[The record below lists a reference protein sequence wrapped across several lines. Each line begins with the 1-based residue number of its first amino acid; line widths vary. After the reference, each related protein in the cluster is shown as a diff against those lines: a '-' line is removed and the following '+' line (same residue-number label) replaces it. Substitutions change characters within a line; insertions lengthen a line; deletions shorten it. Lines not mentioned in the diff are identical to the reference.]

1 MKNLFTKV
9 LRYASLVKFAHT
21 VFALPFALVAFL
33 LALQEPGARFTW
45 ILLLQLLGCM
55 VFARNAA
62 MGFNRWADR
71 EIDARNPR
79 TSGRDVPSGRI
90 SPRQALIFTLANA
103 ALFVTVAWTI
113 NPLCG
118 GLSFVSLVILLG
130 YSYLKRFTWLC
141 HFGVGAALC
150 IAPAGAFIA
159 VTGTLTWPA
168 AILSLIVFFWSS
180 GFDILYSLADEEI
193 DRAQGLHSIP
203 QRFGRVR
210 AMRISW
216 AVHLLEFVLVP
227 LFLIIA
233 GHPSVAPVTT
243 GLAEAGGNP
252 FSLTDF
258 WGIAAG
264 VFFLAMLVY
273 QHLIISPRDLT
284 RLNAAFF
291 TANGIA
297 SLVFC
302 ALIYL
307 SALA

>member
-1 MKNLFTKV
+1 MLFSGIKK
-9 LRYASLVKFAHT
+9 YASLVKFAHT

-45 ILLLQLLGCM
+45 LLLVQILGCM

-62 MGFNRWADR
+62 MGFNRYADR

-79 TSGRDVPSGRI
+79 TEGRDIPAGRI
-90 SPRQALIFTLANA
+90 SPGQALVFTLVNA
-103 ALFVTVAWTI
+103 ALFVAVAWTI

-118 GLSFVSLVILLG
+118 GLSFVALVILLG
-130 YSYLKRFTWLC
+130 YSFLKRYTWLC

-159 VTGTLTWPA
+159 VTGTLTWPVA
-168 AILSLIVFFWSS
+168 LLSLMVFFWSS

-203 QRFGRVR
+203 QQFGRTK
-210 AMRISW
+210 AMTL
-216 AVHLLEFVLVP
+216 AKCVHLPEIVLVP
-227 LFLIIA
+227 LFLTCA
-233 GHPSVAPVTT
+233 G
-243 GLAEAGGNP
+243 
-252 FSLTDF
+252 LTDV

-264 VFFLAMLVY
+264 IFFLAMLVY
-273 QHLIISPRDLT
+273 QHAILSPKDLS

-297 SLVFC
+297 SIVFC
-302 ALIYL
+302 ALVYL
-307 SALA
+307 SVLL